1 MKLIVGLLVLVV
13 IMIAWSF
20 SGNSAKD
27 RAPKD
32 WTPLVGDKR
41 VIKDGMVGCVSLDSY
56 KTLMKHANEG
66 SDAGIRVLL
75 GNRLC
80 YDMGGQKVQVVELDM
95 ISNGAIVVKPLEGE
109 LKGKRIWTLEKAT
122 SPG

>member
-20 SGNSAKD
+20 SGSPAK
-27 RAPKD
+27 KG
-32 WTPLVGDKR
+32 TTLGVGVKR
-41 VIKDGMVGCVSLDSY
+41 VMKDGMVGCVSLDSY
-56 KTLMKHANEG
+56 KTLIKHANEG

-80 YDMGGQKVQVVELDM
+80 YDMGGQKVQVVGWM
-95 ISNGAIVVKPLEGE
+95 
-109 LKGKRIWTLEKAT
+109 
-122 SPG
+122 